1 MIEYKK
7 LPETM
12 IIDCSAHGFGPFSVL
27 CVPMPNEHSE
37 SARNFYLI
45 HSEYSVVL
53 YMFGLAPDSDE
64 HAAEIAY
71 NNAVDYIPEFIK
83 QCFDENE

>member
-7 LPETM
+7 LPDTM
-12 IIDCSAHGFGPFSVL
+12 LIDCSSHGFGPFSVL
-27 CVPMPNEHSE
+27 CVPAPNE

-45 HSEYSVVL
+45 HSEYGIVL

-71 NNAVDYIPEFIK
+71 NGAVDYIPEFIK
-83 QCFDENE
+83 QCFSENE